1 MLVMTREYIQSHNAR
16 VLQFQNY
23 LEDKTSDLEKG
34 QVYNG
39 FTYAEIKW
47 SFNREDFPPTLEEF
61 ISSITVEEKKLLEDT
76 SFIKKNIP
84 YLPPVSLV

>member
-16 VLQFQNY
+16 GLHFQNY
-23 LEDKTSDLEKG
+23 LKDKTSDLEKG

-47 SFNREDFPPTLEEF
+47 SFNREEFPPTLEEF
-61 ISSITVEEKKLLEDT
+61 MNSLTDEEKELLDNT